1 MRSLRNERVG
11 PLQPNFS
18 MHILHTVLNT
28 FLKVLIMRICLII
41 FALTQNFLFIYHL
54 YTPILK
60 TFLI

>member
-18 MHILHTVLNT
+18 MHILHTVLKT

-41 FALTQNFLFIYHL
+41 
-54 YTPILK
+54 
-60 TFLI
+60 

>member
-1 MRSLRNERVG
+1 MRSLRNERVA

-41 FALTQNFLFIYHL
+41 
-54 YTPILK
+54 
-60 TFLI
+60 